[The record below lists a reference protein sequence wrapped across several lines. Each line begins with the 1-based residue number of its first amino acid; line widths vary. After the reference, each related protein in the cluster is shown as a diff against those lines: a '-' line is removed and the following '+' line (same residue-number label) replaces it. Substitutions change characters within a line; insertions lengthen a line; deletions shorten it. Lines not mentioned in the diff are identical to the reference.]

1 MKSPVHISEVP
12 SEVWY
17 EGTDR
22 EIRGKAL
29 CDVGGPAT
37 VGVGYVEL
45 PPGSHTKPGHWHSKE
60 EEHLYAL
67 SESKPRLTS
76 ASPASLFARAATSA
90 FRPGNP
96 LPTTSTTPAARASPT
111 S

>member
-22 EIRGKAL
+22 EIRGKVL
-29 CDVGGPAT
+29 CDVGGAAK

-45 PPGSHTKPGHWHSKE
+45 Q
-60 EEHLYAL
+60 
-67 SESKPRLTS
+67 
-76 ASPASLFARAATSA
+76 
-90 FRPGNP
+90 NVI
-96 LPTTSTTPAARASPT
+96 
-111 S
+111 